1 MLFSAPP
8 LKGHSSPFSHTVK
21 MPPPA
26 SSQLQCTAPHSSL
39 GDRGDRRG
47 DSCWELIKVS
57 TASRVPVPSLG
68 RTGRRGGHQSVCD
81 RWRGSIKHA
90 SPEACTDMKSTGTLA
105 FKMTFPAVFFPGQGP
120 PSLPSIFLNSRCHSG
135 PCQTVPR
142 KGNHPCPFHIQTP
155 SHTNSHSFVHST
167 MINSVLILC
176 QAVF

>member
-1 MLFSAPP
+1 MLFSAPLPQGPQLP
-8 LKGHSSPFSHTVK
+8 LLTHCEDA
-21 MPPPA
+21 PPPA
-26 SSQLQCTAPHSSL
+26 PSL
-39 GDRGDRRG
+39 SALSPIPALGTEGDRRG

-81 RWRGSIKHA
+81 RWKGSIKHA

-120 PSLPSIFLNSRCHSG
+120 PSLPRIFLNSWCHSG
-135 PCQTVPR
+135 PCQPVPR

-155 SHTNSHSFVHST
+155 SHTNSHSSVHST